1 MANVIALKDIM
12 RERTLSLFAF
22 VLALTIGPGS
32 ALAGPINPP
41 TVRLDA
47 GKMMGRWY
55 EIARLPNHIQ
65 KDCQGGT
72 SDWVRAENGYQ
83 VVQTCHRGALT
94 APATEWR
101 ARARMID
108 PNNNS
113 KFKITYFG
121 GVLTLEYWVLESR
134 ADQGWVILA
143 TPNGRS
149 LWLMSQKPNL
159 TPAAKSQAVARIK
172 QLGFDVASL
181 EFPLPARN

>member
-1 MANVIALKDIM
+1 M
-12 RERTLSLFAF
+12 RGRTLSKIVLFLVVILGF
-22 VLALTIGPGS
+22 SP
-32 ALAGPINPP
+32 ALAGSLSPP

-65 KDCQGGT
+65 KDCQAGT
-72 SDWVRAENGYQ
+72 SDWVRSDSGFQ
-83 VVQTCHRGALT
+83 VVQTCHKGAVS

-108 PNNNS
+108 PKTNS
-113 KFKITYFG
+113 RFKITYFG
-121 GVLTLEYWVLESR
+121 GVLTLEYWVLDSR

-149 LWLMSQKPNL
+149 LWLMSQQPSL
-159 TPAAKSQAVARIK
+159 APAAKSQAVARIK

-181 EFPLPARN
+181 EFPQPARN

>member
-1 MANVIALKDIM
+1 MPRRASISIALG
-12 RERTLSLFAF
+12 
-22 VLALTIGPGS
+22 LALLAAPMT
-32 ALAGPINPP
+32 ALAGSLNPP

-72 SDWVRAENGYQ
+72 SDWVRADNGFQ
-83 VVQTCHRGALT
+83 VVQTCHKGALS
-94 APATEWR
+94 APPTEWR
-101 ARARMID
+101 ARAKMID
-108 PNNNS
+108 PKTNS

-134 ADQGWVILA
+134 ADEGWIILA

-149 LWLMSQKPNL
+149 LWLMSQKPSL
-159 TPAAKSQAVARIK
+159 PPAAKSQAVARIK
-172 QLGFDVASL
+172 QLGFDVAAL
-181 EFPLPARN
+181 EFPQPARN

>member
-1 MANVIALKDIM
+1 M
-12 RERTLSLFAF
+12 RGRTLPRFALA
-22 VLALTIGPGS
+22 LALTVGPLAAS
-32 ALAGPINPP
+32 ADALNPP

-55 EIARLPNHIQ
+55 EIARLPNKIQ

-72 SDWVRAENGYQ
+72 SDWVRTENGFQ
-83 VVQTCHRGALT
+83 VVQTCHKGALT
-94 APATEWR
+94 APPTEWR

-108 PNNNS
+108 PKTNAR
-113 KFKITYFG
+113 FKITYFG

-134 ADQGWVILA
+134 ADEGWVILA

-159 TPAAKSQAVARIK
+159 PPAAKSQAVARIK

>member
-1 MANVIALKDIM
+1 M
-12 RERTLSLFAF
+12 RGPELSR
-22 VLALTIGPGS
+22 LALIVALVAAPLTARAGS
-32 ALAGPINPP
+32 LTPP

-65 KDCQGGT
+65 KDCEAGT
-72 SDWVRAENGYQ
+72 SDWVRAENGFQ
-83 VVQTCHRGALT
+83 VVQTCHKGAVN
-94 APATEWR
+94 APPTEWR

-108 PNNNS
+108 PQTNAR
-113 KFKITYFG
+113 FKISYFG
-121 GVLTLEYWVLESR
+121 GILTLEYWVLDSR

-143 TPNGRS
+143 TPNGQS

-159 TPAAKSQAVARIK
+159 PPAAKSQAVARIK

-181 EFPLPARN
+181 EFPQPARN